1 MRKNGQ
7 ICIFK
12 QFKNVTTMPQSRKR
26 KKAAKKN
33 PSQKTKKKQYKPYE
47 VVKQNLYS
55 FPNPIKEEL
64 TFEERKGHF
73 LKIAKNAGE
82 EFEKQYEELMLY
94 FEEYDAMYLCSFC
107 LLYFLA
113 GPEGIDQEAI
123 DGKLDFHPFMLEVL
137 QCFALLQPNAISAKP
152 LQNEVYKFKK
162 LLMGINENLS
172 LSYFSLN
179 EKAENLDDV
188 SRFSLRME
196 MMMHTLAV
204 RNWAYEHQM
213 KEIAFDLAHII
224 EERFVS
230 AKGYDPVMLLNVLF
244 SLNDITNDRLT
255 NHISKM
261 RPMLKAKNYN
271 DVFNLYES
279 AFPHVSITSPK
290 EREDMW
296 SHFGKNLK
304 QLQSIMMQHTDVVLR
319 KVLTYSVDD
328 IQAIS
333 KTEIDKALT
342 IEIFDGLSYGFGDLA
357 GLDKDHIFLN
367 NPVHQKPF
375 IKLEDG
381 SYFSAITFLL
391 PHLGMDIL
399 ENAVNTDPKLKKQ
412 YAAEKGK
419 YLEDKLEKLFR
430 DAFTD
435 CQIFSGS
442 MWQDADSDRLYEND
456 LLVIIDDFALIVEAK
471 SGTVSPP
478 AKRGAPDRLF
488 GTLKD
493 LVEAPSMQAIRFE
506 KYLKANK
513 KIHNFKTKSG
523 KKNLVDASKI
533 KYYVPLGVTLSNLGS
548 IGCNLKKLIE
558 AGVINSG
565 LNELAPSISITDLE
579 VIFELLPMQAEKI
592 HYLQR
597 RREFEAHV
605 SFQGDEMDLFSFY
618 LETGFNIGSTEYDN
632 SMWLN
637 LTLKSKE
644 LDPYIIGKSRGVDV
658 PKPKLEKSAYWQDIL
673 HSLEESKGPMWLQ
686 SSFILL
692 NVAKEDQQQF
702 EKNLKELKKKIKAGS
717 MSLKH
722 NYMRL
727 LSGPKRRC
735 YSIVG
740 YPYTNIDIEER
751 NNMLEDI
758 INKDTDNLRGTVIL
772 GFNLEYD
779 TYPYSLVAGN
789 LGTNLQDDLEL

>member
-1 MRKNGQ
+1 
-7 ICIFK
+7 
-12 QFKNVTTMPQSRKR
+12 MPQSRKR
-26 KKAAKKN
+26 KKAIKNNPSKN
-33 PSQKTKKKQYKPYE
+33 PKKKQYKPYE

-64 TFEERKGHF
+64 TFEERKAHI
-73 LKIAKNAGE
+73 LKIAEKAGE

-94 FEEYDAMYLCSFC
+94 FKEYDARYLCSFC

-113 GPEGIDQEAI
+113 GPEGVDREAI

-152 LQNEVYKFKK
+152 LQNEVHTFKK
-162 LLMGINENLS
+162 LLMGINQNLS
-172 LSYFSLN
+172 LSYLSLN
-179 EKAENLDDV
+179 EKAENLDDI
-188 SRFSLRME
+188 SRFSLRIE

-224 EERFVS
+224 GERFVS
-230 AKGYDPVMLLNVLF
+230 AKGHDPVMLLDVLF
-244 SLNDITNDRLT
+244 SLNDITNIRLT
-255 NHISKM
+255 NHILKM
-261 RPMLKAKNYN
+261 KPMLKAKNYN

-279 AFPHVSITSPK
+279 AFPHVSIVSPT
-290 EREDMW
+290 ERENMW
-296 SHFGKNLK
+296 HHCGKNLK
-304 QLQSIMMQHTDVVLR
+304 QLQSIMMQHADIVLR
-319 KVLTYSVDD
+319 EAFTYSVEDIRAINKTEINKVLTV
-328 IQAIS
+328 
-333 KTEIDKALT
+333 
-342 IEIFDGLSYGFGDLA
+342 EIFDELSYVFGDLE
-357 GLDKDHIFLN
+357 GFDKNHIFLN

-399 ENAVNTDPKLKKQ
+399 ENVINTDPKLKKQ

-419 YLEDKLEKLFR
+419 YLEDKLEKLFK

-523 KKNLVDASKI
+523 KKNVVDASKI

-592 HYLQR
+592 HYLMR

-618 LETGFNIGSTEYDN
+618 LGTGFNIGPTEYDN

-658 PKPKLEKSAYWQDIL
+658 SKPKLEKSSYWEDIL

-727 LSGPKRRC
+727 LSGPERRC

-740 YPYTNIDIEER
+740 YPYTNIDIDER

-758 INKDTDNLRGTVIL
+758 INKDTENLRGTVIL

-779 TYPYSLVAGN
+779 HYPYSLVAGN
-789 LGTNLQDDLEL
+789 LGTDLQDDLEL